1 MAGPGLIRA
10 VLLQGL
16 QALAP
21 NAQESAWHTTGW
33 ASNLHRTLNTAQII
47 RATSVRRSPKGRRPA
62 GRGVRAPEPLGDGY
76 LRQVPETFPVSL
88 SRETGI
94 TLSPASDARS
104 EPGPGRQRSWKKL
117 EGPRRWVQ
125 GRTAREGLRVFT
137 FAQLAVPHRDDGSRV
152 LAVVD
157 EPQRQG
163 LHALLRVAQ
172 LRELL
177 LQRGFREG
185 GHGGG
190 GGEARQGA
198 AWAAQCGGRSD
209 GRRPG
214 PHQTARETLYSLTGS
229 QAGKGGGGWV
239 SAVTA
244 AGAAATR
251 WPPTSHPAVGA
262 GSKGKGRRSWT
273 PGGLGAVD
281 TLLQRR
287 RRPL

>member
-1 MAGPGLIRA
+1 MGGGEDNPG
-10 VLLQGL
+10 
-16 QALAP
+16 
-21 NAQESAWHTTGW
+21 
-33 ASNLHRTLNTAQII
+33 
-47 RATSVRRSPKGRRPA
+47 K
-62 GRGVRAPEPLGDGY
+62 APEGAG
-76 LRQVPETFPVSL
+76 
-88 SRETGI
+88 
-94 TLSPASDARS
+94 
-104 EPGPGRQRSWKKL
+104 
-117 EGPRRWVQ
+117 
-125 GRTAREGLRVFT
+125 RVFT
-137 FAQLAVPHRDDGSRV
+137 FAKLAVPHRDDGSRV

-190 GGEARQGA
+190 GEARQGA
-198 AWAAQCGGRSD
+198 AWAAQCGGKSD

-229 QAGKGGGGWV
+229 QAGKGEGGGGVWV

-251 WPPTSHPAVGA
+251 WPPTFHPAVQQGQRARA
-262 GSKGKGRRSWT
+262 GVAGRWEVSE
-273 PGGLGAVD
+273 L
-281 TLLQRR
+281 
-287 RRPL
+287 